1 MGKAI
6 TLTLLA
12 LVLASLIFALP
23 AAAHE
28 GEEHETAAEGITH
41 QFKNIDVVVA
51 GIATVLVLVAL
62 AAHYKNRM
70 SRREQKAVF
79 VVLVVVVMGVTIY
92 LLATTIILNMFS
104 VSGGPVHWHADFEVW
119 ACGEKLHLEEPAGWE
134 NKVGTSV
141 LHHHGDMRIHVE
153 GVVVRLEDVSLG
165 RFFESIGGSLSSE
178 HITVPAHEGIAAYRN
193 GDLCGAAPGTLRMF
207 VNGIANDKFN
217 DYVIAPYTTVPP
229 GDYINITFGP

>member
-1 MGKAI
+1 MRMAI
-6 TLTLLA
+6 TVALLLIITLLA
-12 LVLASLIFALP
+12 LPVL
-23 AAAHE
+23 AHE
-28 GEEHETAAEGITH
+28 GEEHPTAAEGITH
-41 QFKNIDVVVA
+41 QLKNIDIVAA
-51 GIATVLVLVAL
+51 GIAAVLVLVAL
-62 AAHYKNRM
+62 AAHYKSRM

-79 VVLVVVVMGVTIY
+79 AVLVIVVMGTTIY
-92 LLATTIILNMFS
+92 LLATTIILNMLS

-119 ACGEKLHLEEPAGWE
+119 ACGEKLHMEEPEGWE

-153 GVVVRLEDVSLG
+153 GVVVRLEDISLG

-178 HITVPAHEGIAAYRN
+178 HITVPAHEGIATYRN

-207 VNGIANDKFN
+207 VNGEANSKFD